1 MNESSSR
8 PRRSPSVVLLD
19 AMLGMAAA
27 VQSGNLPGVR
37 TGTTKRRRPGIVW
50 LIMGVLV
57 AGAGT
62 ALLVSAIL
70 RGPGGLAALPPAGVA
85 APAPIVSS
93 PVPGSTQPA
102 PSTPAPTTTAVATPR
117 PSRST
122 STVAPSLQPTTPGGA
137 RLTADYVAANGS
149 GLLGY
154 RATVTLTS
162 HGPDPAADWQL
173 TVTLPRSTL
182 RVAAVTG
189 ATVEQAGAVWTFTPD
204 DSTRE
209 LRPGATAEIAFDVR
223 GATLVDAQP
232 TDCRIDD
239 DPCGGLTS

>member
-1 MNESSSR
+1 MNELSSR

-37 TGTTKRRRPGIVW
+37 PGTTKRRRPGLGW

-62 ALLVSAIL
+62 ALLVSAVL
-70 RGPGGLAALPPAGVA
+70 RGPGGLAALPPADVA
-85 APAPIVSS
+85 APAPITSS
-93 PVPGSTQPA
+93 SISGSTLPA
-102 PSTPAPTTTAVATPR
+102 PTTPAPTITAVATPR

-122 STVAPSLQPTTPGGA
+122 STVVPSLRPTTPGGA
-137 RLTADYVAANGS
+137 KLTADYAAANGS

-162 HGPDPAADWQL
+162 HGPDPAADWRL

-182 RVAAVTG
+182 RIAAVTG
-189 ATVEQAGAVWTFTPD
+189 ATVAQEGAVWTFTPD
-204 DSTRE
+204 DTTRE
-209 LRPGATAEIAFDVR
+209 IQPGATAVIGYEVR

-232 TDCRIDD
+232 TDCRIGD
-239 DPCGGLTS
+239 DPCAGLTS